1 MIQFIRVKMIFN
13 GSRILLTMDWSDSS
27 IHLAVNTEL
36 LLAIVSLNI
45 CHSFMTIISWLVMQ
59 CYLCVFEFT
68 LILKL
73 FG

>member
-1 MIQFIRVKMIFN
+1 MIQFIHVKMIFN
-13 GSRILLTMDWSDSS
+13 GSRILLTMDRSDSS
-27 IHLAVNTEL
+27 VHLAVNTEL